1 MPSLKTRF
9 DVMNAQEAA
18 QTDAGGSWAAP
29 AGAESRDTFST
40 YVAPTI
46 SDPPTQSEVQA
57 MADAFETHSQH
68 LVALIND
75 LIDRGG
81 LKGP

>member
-1 MPSLKTRF
+1 
-9 DVMNAQEAA
+9 MNAQESA
-18 QTDAGGSWAAP
+18 QTDAGGSWATP
-29 AGAESRDTFST
+29 TGVESRDTFT
-40 YVAPTI
+40 AYVAPSI
-46 SDPPTQSEVQA
+46 SDPPTQAEVQA
-57 MADAFETHSQH
+57 IADAFEAHSQH